1 MIMTLSIE
9 TPLSHKSKI
18 DSLASPNG
26 LGHILRLN
34 GDVSGPQASGVCA
47 DSRYYWNASA
57 YQLLGP
63 CAAALNQKNKHGNK
77 QNAGNNP
84 NDHHTVHL
92 ASSFLNDWP
101 P

>member
-1 MIMTLSIE
+1 MNSFLGVNRFTRHRYGEALDLLVSE
-9 TPLSHKSKI
+9 TDESF
-18 DSLASPNG
+18 A
-26 LGHILRLN
+26 
-34 GDVSGPQASGVCA
+34 A
-47 DSRYYWNASA
+47 
-57 YQLLGP
+57 LLKHGTFELLDP
-63 CAAALNQKNKHGNK
+63 RAAALNQKNKHGNK